1 MYRAIASPVETI
13 SQTMKGN
20 HAMKTRLFTRFSGLA
35 LVLASLGV
43 MVLVPSASAMAP
55 TQSYQA
61 TFVEVGGAEGDMSC
75 GSATISRL
83 GHVAFQC
90 VHFDACGPNCEERE
104 IAFDDGSI
112 LVIHESIVGIVS
124 PGNSSAGGENAPLFL
139 QITQTI
145 VGGTGRFEGASGGG
159 TGIVNL
165 AANAV
170 IIASGTITLP

>member
-1 MYRAIASPVETI
+1 
-13 SQTMKGN
+13 
-20 HAMKTRLFTRFSGLA
+20 MKTRLFTRLA
-35 LVLASLGV
+35 LALASLAV
-43 MVLVPSASAMAP
+43 MMLVPAASATAS
-55 TQSYQA
+55 TQRYQA
-61 TFVEVGGAEGDMSC
+61 TFVEIGGVEGDMSC

-90 VHFDACGPNCEERE
+90 VHFDACGPNCEERN
-104 IAFDDGSI
+104 IAFDDGST
-112 LVIHESIVGIVS
+112 LVIHESIVGTVS
-124 PGNSSAGGENAPLFL
+124 PGNSNAGGENAPLFL